1 MMIFLS
7 LFYHYKA
14 DKISG
19 KKVSWG
25 GEDKD
30 FGDDELKT
38 ILKLDESWKEEQ
50 KAKEYERDFNK
61 VSLSFL

>member
-1 MMIFLS
+1 LNDDFLS

-30 FGDDELKT
+30 GDDELEI
-38 ILKLDESWKEEQ
+38 ILKLDES
-50 KAKEYERDFNK
+50 
-61 VSLSFL
+61 

>member
-38 ILKLDESWKEEQ
+38 ILKLDES
-50 KAKEYERDFNK
+50 
-61 VSLSFL
+61 